1 MASGAWE
8 WVGANSWSGA
18 RLEFSSKS
26 NGSSANSSDVTV
38 SLYAR
43 RIDGGT
49 SWNDTSGNNFYVT
62 IDGTRY
68 GNSGGAKVSGT
79 NWTLVKSATKTV
91 SHNSDGSKTIN
102 ISGGGSIGETTFNI
116 NSKSIDVTLDKIA
129 RYTSVTLWDIDD
141 TDGDGIGQTYAKFKW
156 ATADTVDWVRVYLND
171 SNQHTDNP
179 GSVNGKS
186 GSFTYIGANASG
198 ASIPTNSTLKPGTTY
213 NLKVEVR
220 RKDSQLW
227 TKSANKTF
235 TTIPI
240 ASIANTSVDFTIGSN
255 LTLSIDNYMNN
266 LYYLAMDIK
275 DENGNWE
282 TDVIRTNE
290 TLNVSS
296 YEWALSSY
304 ESTLYAKVQTRSS
317 ADIKIRCGTT
327 IDGQVYENYILGVMS
342 IANSN
347 PTFSNFT
354 YGNNDSDTKSVLGD
368 SSYLVQGYGAMQAN
382 ISTDNKAVAKN
393 NATVVKYVGYVTDSN
408 GNTKKT
414 LNLSW
419 SDTSQVSFN
428 FGSFSESGT
437 YKINIYAVD
446 SRGLNSQTVSKEFY
460 VIPYHHPQTKI
471 TMDRMNGYE
480 KEIIINFSS
489 VCSGLV
495 INGTQKNTKF
505 TVQYR
510 YCAVGSSS
518 WSDYISLSGFS
529 STPNGDDMTKS
540 LSIPN
545 DSSQYLTQLDETKA
559 YNFEFRIID
568 SIIGRIETAYVAE
581 GVPIMVESSDGHI
594 GIGMVPEWDNQ
605 SKLQVASDIAAT
617 DSNGNLVNILE
628 KINNVENDYNNKD
641 TQISNAVSNL
651 ENKVVSQ
658 IINVSS
664 VNNLKFAC
672 GTKVISVNS
681 SATSAL
687 VFTFSKL
694 NQIFGA
700 TDCGNENTIVFLSN
714 GDGGTD
720 DAHVDGATCLPREE
734 AWYATFDRSTTGNIR
749 VNYLIVYFGDTSSL
763 TTTTAIE
770 NGDEVS
776 Y

>member
-18 RLEFSSKS
+18 RLEFSSRS

-49 SWNDTSGNNFYVT
+49 SWNDTGGNNFYVT

-79 NWTLVKSATKTV
+79 GWTLVKSATKTV
-91 SHNSDGSKTIN
+91 LHNSDGSKTIS

-129 RYTSVTLWDIDD
+129 RYTSITLWDIDD
-141 TDGDGIGQTYAKFKW
+141 SDGNGIGQTYAKFKW

-171 SNQHTDNP
+171 STQHTDNP
-179 GSVNGKS
+179 GSVDGKS
-186 GSFTYIGANASG
+186 GSFTYTGMNTSG

-255 LTLSIDNYMNN
+255 LTLNIDNYMNN

-304 ESTLYAKVQTRSS
+304 ESTLYTKVQTRSS
-317 ADIKIRCGTT
+317 ADIRIRCGTT
-327 IDGQVYENYILGVMS
+327 IDGQVYENYVLGIMS

-347 PTFSNFT
+347 PIFSNFT
-354 YGNNDSDTKSVLGD
+354 HGNSDSDTNSVLGN
-368 SSYLVQGYGAMQAN
+368 SSYLVQGYGNMQAV
-382 ISTDNKAVAKN
+382 ISTDNKATAKN
-393 NATVVKYVGYVTDSN
+393 NATVTKYVGYVSDSN
-408 GNTKKT
+408 GNVKKT
-414 LNLSW
+414 LNMSW
-419 SDTSQVSFN
+419 SDSSQVTFD

-446 SRGLNSQTVSKEFY
+446 SRGLNSQTISKEFY
-460 VIPYHHPQTKI
+460 VVPYHQPQTKI
-471 TMDRMNGYE
+471 IMDRMNGYE
-480 KEIIINFSS
+480 KEIILNFSS
-489 VCSGLV
+489 VCSRLIVGS
-495 INGTQKNTKF
+495 TEKNIKF
-505 TVQYR
+505 AVDYR
-510 YCAVGSSS
+510 YNVIGTST

-529 STPNGDDMTKS
+529 STPNGNDMTKS
-540 LSIPN
+540 LVIPN
-545 DSSQYLTQLDETKA
+545 SSTQYLLQLDETKA
-559 YNFEFRIID
+559 YNFEFRITD
-568 SIIGRIETAYVAE
+568 NIITRTETSSVAE
-581 GVPIMVESSDGHI
+581 GIPIMVESSDGHI
-594 GIGMVPEWDNQ
+594 GVGMVPEWSNLA
-605 SKLQVASDIAAT
+605 KLQVASDIMAT
-617 DSNGNLVNILE
+617 DTNGNQKNILE
-628 KINNVENDYNNKD
+628 EIGNVKNDYTNKD
-641 TQISNAVSNL
+641 TQISNRIGEL
-651 ENKVVSQ
+651 ENKVISQ

-664 VNNLKFAC
+664 INNLKFAC
-672 GTKVISVNS
+672 GTKVTSVD
-681 SATSAL
+681 SATSVHL
-687 VFTFSKL
+687 FTFTKL
-694 NQIFGA
+694 NTIFGA
-700 TDCGNENTIVFLSN
+700 TDCGNENTIVFVAN
-714 GDGGTD
+714 GDGGSK
-720 DAHVDGATCLPREE
+720 DAHVDGATCLPKQE
-734 AWYATFDRSTTGNIR
+734 AWYATFDRSVTGNIR
-749 VNYLIVYFGDTSSL
+749 INYLVVYFGDTSSL
-763 TTTTAIE
+763 NTITAIE